1 MIEHQI
7 FAEKVKSALA
17 RAGLPIA
24 GTFDSSLTSGVYVEI
39 ADDQRLPPELYLKW
53 RVNPVLT
60 QHFVQVDIARL
71 TSDPVVAELKN
82 AQQAM
87 NTAIISILE
96 FAGYVARVNK
106 DLRPGEIHVVE
117 PATSPGL

>member
-7 FAEKVKSALA
+7 FAEKVKSTLT

-60 QHFVQVDIARL
+60 HHFVQVDIARL

-82 AQQAM
+82 AQRTM

-96 FAGYVARVNK
+96 FAGYVARVNQ

-117 PATSPGL
+117 PAPSPGL